1 MIATQAGQLYWPNVL
16 ALVYAVPDPRGLSM
30 LVLHV
35 PLGWVAQLTSLVAS
49 FGLAHELKRKLS
61 IILIRGQHINDST
74 PIPPWLAPVVCQLYH
89 VETTNY

>member
-1 MIATQAGQLYWPNVL
+1 MYWPNVL

-49 FGLAHELKRKLS
+49 FGLAHELERKLS
-61 IILIRGQHINDST
+61 IVFFRGQNIQT
-74 PIPPWLAPVVCQLYH
+74 IPHCVRLGSRQEFVNLISCRRP
-89 VETTNY
+89 TTVL